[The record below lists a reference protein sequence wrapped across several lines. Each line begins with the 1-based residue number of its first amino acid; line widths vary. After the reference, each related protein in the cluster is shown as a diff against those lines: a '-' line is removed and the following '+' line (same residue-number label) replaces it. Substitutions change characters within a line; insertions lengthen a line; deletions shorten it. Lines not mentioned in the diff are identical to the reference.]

1 MEKKGANY
9 TMIFKVRV
17 HPLSRYKNFSEKL
30 KISNPPIHTCA
41 CAYQG
46 IRNVGFAENFACLL
60 NGWSLN
66 DISTNKGISKK
77 FKQDMLLHHEI

>member
-1 MEKKGANY
+1 
-9 TMIFKVRV
+9 MIVMHLMVLLNLIRC
-17 HPLSRYKNFSEKL
+17 HPLSTYKNIFRKTY
-30 KISNPPIHTCA
+30 IRT